1 MMLLDRRRRPC
12 LWVLGD
18 NRCGPSISGE
28 KEMARGASREDLEVL
43 DARVTMRERISTAR
57 EKCWGGGGE
66 GKGSVGMKVALRPR
80 APNWSRADRLSGS
93 RGCLVFAC
101 RVLYLTR

>member
-43 DARVTMRERISTAR
+43 DARVTMRERI
-57 EKCWGGGGE
+57 
-66 GKGSVGMKVALRPR
+66 
-80 APNWSRADRLSGS
+80 
-93 RGCLVFAC
+93 
-101 RVLYLTR
+101 